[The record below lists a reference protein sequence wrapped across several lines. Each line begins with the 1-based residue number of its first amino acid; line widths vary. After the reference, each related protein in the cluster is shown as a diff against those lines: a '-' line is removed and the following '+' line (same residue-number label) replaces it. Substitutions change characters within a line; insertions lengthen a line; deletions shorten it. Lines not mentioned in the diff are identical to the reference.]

1 MTDLPK
7 PADALE
13 EIANSE
19 SNLRQGERDSCR
31 EAAALLRSAAAVDVA
46 GLMAMILKF
55 GELSKAHGT
64 AIGLYGGDFIE
75 MGRAA
80 DSEKPH
86 LSQHYG
92 WHLQRAKGL

>member
-31 EAAALLRSAAAVDVA
+31 EAAALL
-46 GLMAMILKF
+46 GL
-55 GELSKAHGT
+55 T
-64 AIGLYGGDFIE
+64 
-75 MGRAA
+75 
-80 DSEKPH
+80 P
-86 LSQHYG
+86 
-92 WHLQRAKGL
+92 